1 MPYAIA
7 AVTSANPSV
16 AFSDSSPFRGALWM
30 PIKKMEEHYAAIYS
44 GTGFL

>member
-16 AFSDSSPFRGALWM
+16 AFSDSSPFRGAFVDA
-30 PIKKMEEHYAAIYS
+30 Y
-44 GTGFL
+44 